1 MSLAEHSRSGFA
13 LIVSCLCAAEDLP
26 PLFGDVDDCC
36 QWEVQT
42 DAGWILYWDSQ
53 A

>member
-1 MSLAEHSRSGFA
+1 MGKQYSVYIHVRE
-13 LIVSCLCAAEDLP
+13 AEDLP
-26 PLFGDVDDCC
+26 PLFGDADDCC